1 MAETRAL
8 EAHTGKLPT
17 CIFRHWH
24 VVNETRS
31 ETRGNPQPKASRW
44 PGPATWP
51 SRQAK
56 TLPPT
61 DPAVRPQSRSSM
73 HRLSVRLQVG
83 VRRGEKASEGR
94 RWSRTRTSH
103 HPSGQGQETISV
115 ARRLE
120 DSPITLPYRAAH
132 RRRHPCHSKPC
143 SAQSLPKPEASSH
156 SPQHQTQPQ
165 QAVENHW
172 LILG

>member
-1 MAETRAL
+1 MAEDRAF
-8 EAHTGKLPT
+8 EAHAGSLPST
-17 CIFRHWH
+17 SFRHWH
-24 VVNETRS
+24 VAYETRFQ
-31 ETRGNPQPKASRW
+31 TRGNPQPKASQW
-44 PGPATWP
+44 PHAATWP

-61 DPAVRPQSRSSM
+61 DPAVRPEIHSPM
-73 HRLSVRLQVG
+73 HRLSGRLQVG

-94 RWSRTRTSH
+94 RWSRTRASH

-115 ARRLE
+115 ARRLL
-120 DSPITLPYRAAH
+120 DSPITLPYGAAH

-143 SAQSLPKPEASSH
+143 SAQSLPEPEAPSH

-165 QAVENHW
+165 QTVENHW
-172 LILG
+172 LIRG